1 MIFFPTKPLN
11 IVLAGW
17 CIGAAAV
24 LLWGPGGLI

>member
-1 MIFFPTKPLN
+1 MTLLSVKPLN

-24 LLWGPGGLI
+24 LLFGHGGVI